1 MRKRHTVWAAVIVVV
16 VALAWDHATR
26 ARAADVNG
34 LPGTATLSGMVQ
46 APKPFKA
53 AQVHLMNVDK
63 NVLFMV
69 YTSGGRYRAVNLFP
83 GRYEV
88 TVRKPGFVA
97 ERQAIVL
104 RADGTETLNF
114 SLREGV
120 ADPVQQGEF
129 GFTVRSSGTD
139 VTLVSYDELYPRASR
154 RASAA
159 R

>member
-83 GRYEV
+83 C
-88 TVRKPGFVA
+88 
-97 ERQAIVL
+97 
-104 RADGTETLNF
+104 
-114 SLREGV
+114 
-120 ADPVQQGEF
+120 
-129 GFTVRSSGTD
+129 
-139 VTLVSYDELYPRASR
+139 
-154 RASAA
+154 
-159 R
+159 